1 MTFIHRRRS
10 LGSTGE
16 VGVGFYI
23 RVAPG
28 LRLRLTSR
36 GVRAS
41 IGPRISRLHFGAG
54 GPGISTGAGP
64 ISYYQPLDIGGG
76 AAPIA
81 RGRAAKLEQARQV
94 NAIWD
99 RLMRVHQAQFPELE
113 APVIQRPDVPEQ
125 QVLVR
130 QRRKQAVKG
139 IGWFRRAERR
149 RARDLAEAQA
159 RSDWRQ
165 MNADADVEQA
175 RQQQQA
181 DAWWARL
188 LANDPQAVM
197 DQLADAFE
205 DNESPAA
212 PLDVAGSEVSIA
224 LLAPPDDAI
233 PARMGKV
240 TAAGN
245 PSLAKLAKG
254 ERGMLVTSITMG
266 YALVTIREAF
276 AVAPGLD
283 CARVVVLRKSPA
295 DSSEAAGLECVA
307 AGRWRRDRLAAADW
321 SNQDAGRIAID
332 SAEELLLDIRGGAPR
347 ALDLA
352 DEPELRDL
360 IEGIDT
366 SDLGQGSV
374 AMNSLRW

>member
-1 MTFIHRRRS
+1 M
-10 LGSTGE
+10 
-16 VGVGFYI
+16 GFYI

-28 LRLRLTSR
+28 LRLRLTPR

-41 IGPRISRLHFGAG
+41 IGPRIARLHVGAG
-54 GPGISTGAGP
+54 GPGVSTGAGP
-64 ISYYQPLDIGGG
+64 VSYYQPLDVARGASPIGG
-76 AAPIA
+76 
-81 RGRAAKLEQARQV
+81 GRAAKFEMAKQV

-99 RLMRVHQAQFPELE
+99 RLLRVHLATFAQVQP
-113 APVIQRPDVPEQ
+113 PIIPRQSVPE
-125 QVLVR
+125 VDDLIAEE
-130 QRRKQAVKG
+130 RRNALRG
-139 IGWFRRAERR
+139 ISWFRRAQR
-149 RARDLAEAQA
+149 RAARERATDQA
-159 RSDWRQ
+159 RTRWQQLASDAELAQTRAQ
-165 MNADADVEQA
+165 E
-175 RQQQQA
+175 QA

-188 LANDPQAVM
+188 LANDPQTVM
-197 DQLADAFE
+197 VQLDEAFE
-205 DNESPAA
+205 DNELPAA
-212 PLDVAGSEVSIA
+212 PIDVTGSEVSIA
-224 LLAPPDDAI
+224 VLAVPDDAI
-233 PARMGKV
+233 PVRMGKV

-254 ERGMLVTSITMG
+254 ERGMLITSITMG

-321 SNQDAGRIAID
+321 SNEDAGRIAID

-352 DEPELRDL
+352 DEPELRGL

-366 SDLGQGSV
+366 SDFSGV
-374 AMNSLRW
+374 AAQPGP